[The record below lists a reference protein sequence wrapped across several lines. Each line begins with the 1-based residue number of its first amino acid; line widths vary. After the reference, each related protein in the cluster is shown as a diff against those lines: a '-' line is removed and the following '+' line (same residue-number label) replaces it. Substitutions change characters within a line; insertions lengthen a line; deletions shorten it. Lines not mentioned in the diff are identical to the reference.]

1 MAGKITLLRL
11 QRAGTTTHYTQ
22 GAATLYPGLCTSAL
36 TARQLPTWTSELGYS
51 FLHIKLYTL
60 LIYLGY
66 HFYSRRDGTTTQH
79 RKLLEVGAH
88 AKPYNRCSIGIC
100 YEGGRDEQGRFRDT
114 RTPKQKERMEE
125 LVIMMRK
132 LFPNAMVV
140 GHRDLLGA
148 TPKLC
153 PCFEVQREFRCN
165 WIWIGYHKR
174 QEMRPLAASLDVY
187 GNINIP

>member
-1 MAGKITLLRL
+1 M
-11 QRAGTTTHYTQ
+11 
-22 GAATLYPGLCTSAL
+22 
-36 TARQLPTWTSELGYS
+36 
-51 FLHIKLYTL
+51 HIKLYTL

-114 RTPKQKERMEE
+114 RTPEQKESMND

-140 GHRDLLGA
+140 GHREMICTLS
-148 TPKLC
+148 
-153 PCFEVQREFRCN
+153 
-165 WIWIGYHKR
+165 YHFLSIDDIKAWLER
-174 QEMRPLAASLDVY
+174 RPLSLHGHTAA
-187 GNINIP
+187 IK